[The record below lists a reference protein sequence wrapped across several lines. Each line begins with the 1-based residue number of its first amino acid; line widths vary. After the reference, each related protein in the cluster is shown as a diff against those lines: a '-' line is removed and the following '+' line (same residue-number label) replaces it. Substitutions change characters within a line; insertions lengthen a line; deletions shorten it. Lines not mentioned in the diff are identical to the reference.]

1 VNTVSLILICF
12 FFVRLITIFISIKN
26 EQRIKKSGAVEYG
39 KLNSLLLTLAHVAVY
54 GGSFYEAYS
63 NDTEFNLYSK
73 VGLCI
78 MTFSYLMLFY
88 VMYAL
93 REVWTVKIFIVPNH
107 KVVKSFLFRAVR
119 HPNYFLN
126 VIPEII
132 GVTLL
137 CNAWKTMMFVL
148 PVYLVILIIRIYQ
161 EEKAMKGML

>member
-1 VNTVSLILICF
+1 
-12 FFVRLITIFISIKN
+12 
-26 EQRIKKSGAVEYG
+26 
-39 KLNSLLLTLAHVAVY
+39 
-54 GGSFYEAYS
+54 
-63 NDTEFNLYSK
+63 
-73 VGLCI
+73 
-78 MTFSYLMLFY
+78 MLFY
-88 VMYAL
+88 VIYAL

-107 KVVKSFLFRAVR
+107 KIVKSFLFRTVR